1 MLVSIRFPSDGGM
14 AVKLETHWVVGFTDG
29 HGCFHVAINRHPKMK
44 IGYQVLP
51 EFAIVL
57 HQDDIQMLHELKTF
71 FGCGVVRPVQ
81 GDRLA
86 LRVRSR
92 RHLMRR
98 IIPFFTQHKLKTSK
112 GIDFIRFRKVLYMME
127 RREHLSPTGLETIRR
142 IVEGPARPERSED

>member
-1 MLVSIRFPSDGGM
+1 
-14 AVKLETHWVVGFTDG
+14 VKLEIHWVVGFTDG
-29 HGCFHVAINRHPKMK
+29 HGSFHVAINRHPKMK

-57 HQDDIQMLHELKTF
+57 HRDDVQMLHELKAF

-98 IIPFFTQHKLKTSK
+98 ILPFFEKYKLKTSK
-112 GIDFIRFRKVLYMME
+112 GIDFIRFRKVLHMME
-127 RREHLSPTGLETIRR
+127 RGEHLSPTGLETIRR
-142 IVEGPARPERSED
+142 IVEGPSRSVRPEA